1 MIGGSEPRNSCDS
14 VTRADSAV
22 KEDKDTVAKRAKLCD
37 TPSSSSSKSRICA
50 NVA

>member
-1 MIGGSEPRNSCDS
+1 MGGSESRIACGS
-14 VTRADSAV
+14 VKRADSAV
-22 KEDKDTVAKRAKLCD
+22 KDDKDTDAMRAKLCD